1 MERTIIK
8 QQILRRKGELK
19 IKTETLIEMP
29 ERKQSLED
37 KRIYLKNHN
46 SIHEEDLGKVEVNTQ
61 MARVVSVNPSKKDI
75 KNNEKKLIESL
86 INYTKDFIVES
97 DRKREELVK
106 QIDILK
112 EMSVSGGKKWKKESW

>member
-86 INYTKDFIVES
+86 INYTKNFIVES

-112 EMSVSGGKKWKKESW
+112 EMSVSGGKK